1 MVGRVAYAARNR
13 RGTFVLPPVILSK
26 RGLRPRASKDLLLR
40 PVRLRGSR
48 SSRRSAQGDKVGRV
62 AYAARNRR
70 GTFVLPPVILSK
82 RGLRPRASKD
92 LLLRPV
98 RLRGSRSSRRSAQG
112 DKGASRRAG
121 RQKDECPLPSFVP
134 NDTFPQGG
142 RQVCGGGCASRM
154 RRAGMCGRAHGGFL
168 PSSRKIAA
176 AVAARFS

>member
-1 MVGRVAYAARNR
+1 M
-13 RGTFVLPPVILSK
+13 
-26 RGLRPRASKDLLLR
+26 
-40 PVRLRGSR
+40 
-48 SSRRSAQGDKVGRV
+48 VGRV

-154 RRAGMCGRAHGGFL
+154 RRAGMGGAEGRNRHRHGE
-168 PSSRKIAA
+168 
-176 AVAARFS
+176 AARTAGFSLPHGKSQPPSRRDFREPSGVKTPDVRAADSRSLPLPQSRGAESGRG